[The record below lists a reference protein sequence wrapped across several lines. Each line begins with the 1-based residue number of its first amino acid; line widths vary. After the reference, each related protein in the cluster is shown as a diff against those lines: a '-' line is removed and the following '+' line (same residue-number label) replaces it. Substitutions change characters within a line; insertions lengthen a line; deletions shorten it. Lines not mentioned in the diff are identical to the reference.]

1 MSPKKTKKTTPK
13 KNTSKKDVVQEGKNP
28 FQKHAV
34 AQTVA
39 DEPEAAEAPSGKT
52 DVTTPDAPAPETSA
66 PPVPHEEWVVH
77 RIGGAPGALSDE
89 TCRELLKHLQSL
101 DLITDEQIKTVKERS
116 RKQGECAGD
125 TIVKLGILKED
136 ELGRAAATFF
146 HCTYAS
152 FKGVSLPPDTLAL
165 VPKEVC
171 EEVGAVVFEEG
182 KDFIKVAMVNP
193 EDLHFI
199 HLLEKKTCKSAEV
212 YFTLPSQIHEA
223 LKSYPSEF
231 TDRLDV
237 LMARAS
243 DNISH
248 LDSLSSVSEIFDS
261 LVLLAFRKGT
271 SDVHIEPFETDIR
284 IRFRIDGVLHE
295 IARLPIRFQETIINH
310 IKVLA
315 KLRIDTHNAFQ
326 DGRFYVTYED
336 TTINF
341 RVSLMPTHY
350 GEKAVLRLLTSETQ
364 EWDLGELGY
373 RANDR
378 SIIEKHIEKT
388 AGMILCCGPTG
399 SGKTTTL
406 YALLKALNQEGVNL
420 STIEDPIEYG
430 LPGILQTQVNPRTN
444 ITYAEGLKSLMRQ
457 DPDILMIGEVRDF
470 DTGKIAVNAALTGHL
485 ILSTLH
491 TNNASLAPLRL
502 LQMGV
507 DPYLITTT
515 VNLIIAQRLVR
526 RVCANCRTSYTL
538 SEEELDDVVKKF
550 ALDGDQQVL
559 VKKYLSKPKTR
570 LFKGRGCDKCGNM
583 GFHGRT
589 VIAETLEM
597 KDSIRELIMANKSE
611 SEIEKAARENGMVP
625 MLEDGLMK
633 VNEGVTTLEEVFR
646 VINQ

>member
-1 MSPKKTKKTTPK
+1 MPRKTKKTT
-13 KNTSKKDVVQEGKNP
+13 SKKKTIRKTDNP
-28 FQKHAV
+28 FQKHALAGV
-34 AQTVA
+34 AVEDLESA
-39 DEPEAAEAPSGKT
+39 DSPEATET
-52 DVTTPDAPAPETSA
+52 QAPEHSSC
-66 PPVPHEEWVVH
+66 PLHHDEWTIH
-77 RIGGAPGALSDE
+77 HIGGPVGAFPEE
-89 TCRELLKHLQSL
+89 TCRQLLKHLKSL
-101 DLITDEQIKTVKERS
+101 DLITDEQIEAVQERKSKE
-116 RKQGECAGD
+116 GECVAES
-125 TIVKLGILKED
+125 IIKLGILKED
-136 ELGRAAATFF
+136 ELGQAAATFF
-146 HCTYAS
+146 HCTYVP
-152 FKGVSLPPDTLAL
+152 FKGVSFSPEVLSII
-165 VPKEVC
+165 PKEVSQKA
-171 EEVGAVVFEEG
+171 GAVAFDEG
-182 KDFIKVAMVNP
+182 SDFVKVAMVNP

-199 HLLEKKTCKSAEV
+199 HLLEKKTGKSAEV
-212 YFTLPSQIHEA
+212 HFTLPSQISEA
-223 LKSYPSEF
+223 MKSYPSEF
-231 TDRLDV
+231 TGKLDV

-243 DNISH
+243 ENISH
-248 LDSLSSVSEIFDS
+248 LDSLTSVSDIFDS
-261 LVLLAFRKGT
+261 LVLLAYQKGA

-284 IRFRIDGVLHE
+284 IRFRIDGVLQSV
-295 IARLPIRFQETIINH
+295 AVLPIRFLETIVNH

-326 DGRFYVTYED
+326 DGRFHVTYEE

-341 RVSLMPTHY
+341 RVSIMPTHY

-364 EWDLGELGY
+364 EWDLGDLGY
-373 RANDR
+373 RAADR
-378 SIIEKHIEKT
+378 SVIEKHIEKT
-388 AGMILCCGPTG
+388 TGMILCCGPTG

-406 YALLKALNQEGVNL
+406 YALLKLLNKEGVNI

-470 DTGKIAVNAALTGHL
+470 ETGKIAVNAALTGHL

-526 RVCANCRTSYTL
+526 RICPSCRTSYSPTK
-538 SEEELDDVVKKF
+538 EELDDLIGKF
-550 ALDGDQQVL
+550 ALDENQKNL
-559 VKKYLSKPKTR
+559 FKNYFETSKVR
-570 LFKGRGCDKCGNM
+570 LFKGTGCEKCGQT

-597 KDSIRELIMANKSE
+597 KDNIQELIMASKTE
-611 SEIEKAARENGMVP
+611 SEIEKTARENGMVT
-625 MLEDGLMK
+625 MLEDGLSK
-633 VNEGVTTLEEVFR
+633 VKEGMTTLEEVFR

>member
-1 MSPKKTKKTTPK
+1 MPKKSNKKTD
-13 KNTSKKDVVQEGKNP
+13 SKKAIRKEASP
-28 FQKHAV
+28 FQKHAI
-34 AQTVA
+34 
-39 DEPEAAEAPSGKT
+39 T
-52 DVTTPDAPAPETSA
+52 DVAVEETEQTAEPSDKKQTQTTEPSDKKQTQTTEPSSCPL
-66 PPVPHEEWVVH
+66 HHDDWRIH
-77 RIGGAPGALSDE
+77 RIGGQIGAFPEE
-89 TCRELLKHLQSL
+89 TCDKLLKHIKSL
-101 DLITDEQIKTVKERS
+101 DLITDAQIKAVKGREI
-116 RKQGECAGD
+116 KEGECAAD
-125 TIVKLGILKED
+125 SIIKLGILKED
-136 ELGRAAATFF
+136 ELGQVAATFF
-146 HCTYAS
+146 HCTYVP
-152 FKGVSLPPDTLAL
+152 FKGVSLSPEALAL
-165 VPKEVC
+165 IPKEVSQKA
-171 EEVGAVVFEEG
+171 GAVVFEQG
-182 KDFIKVAMVNP
+182 DTFVKVAMVNP
-193 EDLHFI
+193 EDFHFI
-199 HLLEKKTCKSAEV
+199 HLLEKKTGKSVEV
-212 YFTLPSQIHEA
+212 HFTMPGQISEA

-231 TDRLDV
+231 AGKLDL
-237 LMARAS
+237 LMSRAS
-243 DNISH
+243 ENISH
-248 LDSLSSVSEIFDS
+248 LESLDSVSEIFDS
-261 LVLLAFRKGT
+261 LALLAHQQGA

-326 DGRFYVTYED
+326 DGRFHVTYEE

-341 RVSLMPTHY
+341 RVSIMPTHY

-364 EWDLGELGY
+364 EWDLGALGY
-373 RANDR
+373 RTDDR
-378 SIIEKHIEKT
+378 AIIEKHIEKT
-388 AGMILCCGPTG
+388 TGMILCCGPTG

-406 YALLKALNQEGVNL
+406 YALLKELNQEGVNI

-470 DTGKIAVNAALTGHL
+470 ETGKIAVNAALTGHL

-526 RVCANCRTSYTL
+526 RICNNCRTSYSPTQ
-538 SEEELDDVVKKF
+538 EDLDAVISKF
-550 ALDGDQQVL
+550 ALDEKQKTIFKEYFGG
-559 VKKYLSKPKTR
+559 SKIR
-570 LFKGRGCDKCGNM
+570 LFKGSGCDKCGQT
-583 GFHGRT
+583 GFHGRM

-597 KDSIRELIMANKSE
+597 ADNIQELIMANKTE
-611 SEIEKAARENGMVP
+611 SEIEKTAQENGMVP
-625 MLEDGLMK
+625 MLADGLSK
-633 VNEGVTTLEEVFR
+633 VQEGITTLEEVFR